1 MKTKE
6 QQTYVAR
13 GLLRLL
19 SSDPHV
25 ANVILSMIS
34 DFTFENQI
42 NLLKGIAYYGRE
54 DLVSQYLD
62 RCTAHQR
69 SVYYN
74 S

>member
-6 QQTYVAR
+6 QQIYVVR

-19 SSDPHV
+19 SSDPYT
-25 ANVILSMIS
+25 ANVILSMMS

-42 NLLKGIAYYGRE
+42 NLLKGMAHYGRE
-54 DLVSQYLD
+54 DLVNQYLD
-62 RCTAHQR
+62 RCTSHQR

>member
-6 QQTYVAR
+6 QQIYVVR

-19 SSDPHV
+19 SSDPYT
-25 ANVILSMIS
+25 ANVILSMMS

-42 NLLKGIAYYGRE
+42 NLLKGMAHYGRE
-54 DLVSQYLD
+54 DLVNQYLD
-62 RCTAHQR
+62 RCTSHQR
-69 SVYYN
+69 AVYYN

>member
-6 QQTYVAR
+6 QQTYVVQ

-42 NLLKGIAYYGRE
+42 NLLKGMEYNGRE